1 MQSSLR
7 VPFARFSS
15 LTILCLLW
23 FGFSNAEAQVKREH
37 LYKLRDG
44 NRFEGI
50 KTKKWKPVSGTV
62 TLTSLVLS
70 EGGALAAGAAGE
82 NISVHFFSTATGDIK
97 LSIFNLEKEYFM
109 EPKSPA
115 FGKDWNVFSWPAKIL
130 NEIDLP
136 LSQLDGIAT
145 ARKGTQDIYFP
156 ICFHKPDPASKKL
169 VAKAKLVPDKN
180 MTVTISLFS
189 SDPSKPDKIW
199 KDQKLTSDAPFSV
212 EWPLTPN
219 QKTLVLK
226 VNEQGGREFSYNIHH
241 F

>member
-1 MQSSLR
+1 MKSFISVTVTR
-7 VPFARFSS
+7 M
-15 LTILCLLW
+15 
-23 FGFSNAEAQVKREH
+23 FGLAIWCAIMFCNSTAEAQFKREH

-62 TLTSLVLS
+62 ALTSLVLS
-70 EGGALAAGAAGE
+70 EGQSAPANAAGD
-82 NISVHFFSTATGDIK
+82 NVSVHFFSTATSDIK

-109 EPKSPA
+109 EPRNPSFK
-115 FGKDWNVFSWPAKIL
+115 KDWNVFSWPAKIL
-130 NEIDLP
+130 SEINLP
-136 LSQLDGIAT
+136 AGQLDGIAA

-180 MTVTISLFS
+180 MTVTVSLFS
-189 SDPSKPDKIW
+189 ADPNKPDKVW
-199 KDQKLTSDAPFSV
+199 EDQKLTSDAPFAV
-212 EWPLTPN
+212 EWPVAVN
-219 QKTLVLK
+219 QKTLLLK
-226 VNEQGGREFSYNIHH
+226 VKEHGGREFSYNIHL